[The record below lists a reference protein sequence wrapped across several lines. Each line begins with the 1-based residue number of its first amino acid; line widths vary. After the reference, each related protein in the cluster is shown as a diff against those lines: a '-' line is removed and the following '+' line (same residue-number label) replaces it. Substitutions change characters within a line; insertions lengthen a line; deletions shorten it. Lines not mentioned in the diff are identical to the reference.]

1 MEAKGEYRM
10 KQKVIHTSGI
20 RKTAVARAT
29 LKPGKGVIRINGL
42 LLDHYS
48 TELRRLKIKEA
59 LLLAGDVVKKVDIKV
74 NVKGGGP
81 NAQAEAIRL
90 AIARALAEYDS
101 KLKDIYLEYDRQ
113 LLVADT
119 RRKEQRKPL
128 HHGKARAKKQT
139 SYR

>member
-1 MEAKGEYRM
+1 M
-10 KQKVIHTSGI
+10 KVIHTSGT

-42 LLDHYS
+42 LLENYS
-48 TELRRLKIKEA
+48 TPLRRMKIKEA
-59 LLLAGDVVKKVDIKV
+59 LILAQDIVKKVNINV
-74 NVKGGGP
+74 NVRGGGP
-81 NAQAEAIRL
+81 NAQAEAVRL
-90 AIARALAEYDS
+90 AIARALVSYAP
-101 KLKDIYLEYDRQ
+101 KLKEVYMDYDRQ

>member
-1 MEAKGEYRM
+1 M
-10 KQKVIHTSGI
+10 KDKVIHTSGS

-29 LKPGKGVIRINGL
+29 LKKGSGIIRINGL

-48 TELRRLKIKEA
+48 TELRRMMIKEA
-59 LLLAGDVVKKVDIKV
+59 LMLAGDVVNKVDIKV
-74 NVKGGGP
+74 RVKGGGP
-81 NAQAEAIRL
+81 NSQAEAIRL
-90 AIARALAEYDS
+90 AIARALVEFEP
-101 KLKDIYLEYDRQ
+101 KLRDVFLAYDRQ